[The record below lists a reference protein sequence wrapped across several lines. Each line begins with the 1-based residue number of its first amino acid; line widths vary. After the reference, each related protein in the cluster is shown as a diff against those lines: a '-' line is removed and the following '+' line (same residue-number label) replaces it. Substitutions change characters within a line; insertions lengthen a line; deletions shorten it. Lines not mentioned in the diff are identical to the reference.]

1 MPKIDDG
8 GPAFPYSSS
17 WGYQDGASL
26 RDVFAMKSL
35 QGLVT
40 RFNWQTRDIPY
51 LAELSYKYAD
61 AMIAERKKGMGT

>member
-26 RDVFAMKSL
+26 RDVFAMKAM

-40 RFNWQTRDIPY
+40 RYSWKRNEVTS
-51 LAELSYKYAD
+51 LAEMSYRYAD
-61 AMIAERKKGMGT
+61 AMIAERKKGMST